1 MDNDTRSNKSIYIE
15 DEIDL
20 KELLHALFQGKWLIL
35 LTIFLFSI
43 GGIVYSLSLPNIYKS
58 HTLLYPTEQQSEIG
72 GAMKA
77 YSGLAGIAGINLS
90 SQSAESNAVKAL
102 KKVNSFSFFKDNLLP
117 NIYLPNLMA
126 VDSWDENTRSIKYDI
141 SIYDESKNLWT
152 RKVPYPKNSTPTA
165 QESFDV
171 FKGHMNVFE
180 DKDSGFVTISVKHQ
194 SPLIAQK
201 WTLLIVEELNSYF
214 RTKDKKEAE
223 IAVSYL
229 NNQIAQTSYTE
240 IKQVIAQ
247 LLQRRTQQL
256 TLIEVSKSY
265 VFDYIDPPI
274 VMEKKSEPKRL
285 VICIFA
291 AFFGIISGMVLVIFR
306 YFISNKS

>member
-1 MDNDTRSNKSIYIE
+1 MDNDIRNNKSLYIE

-20 KELLHALFQGKWLIL
+20 KELLYALFQGKWLIL
-35 LTIFLFSI
+35 FTILLFSI

-58 HTLLYPTEQQSEIG
+58 HALLYPTEQQTDIG

-77 YSGLAGIAGINLS
+77 YSGLAGMAGINFS

-102 KKVNSFSFFKDNLLP
+102 EKVNSFSFFKENLLP
-117 NIYLPNLMA
+117 NIFLPNLMA
-126 VDSWDENTRSIKYDI
+126 VDSWDKNTSSIKYDTNI
-141 SIYDESKNLWT
+141 FDESKNSWT
-152 RKVPYPKNSTPTA
+152 RKVSYPKILIPSA
-165 QESFDV
+165 QESFEV
-171 FKGHMNVFE
+171 FKGHINVFQE
-180 DKDSGFVTISVKHQ
+180 KDSGFVTISVKHE

-201 WTLLIVEELNSYF
+201 WTLLIVDQLNNYF

-229 NNQIAQTSYTE
+229 KNQIAQTSYTE

-247 LLQRRTQQL
+247 LMQSRTQQL
-256 TLIEVSKSY
+256 TLIEVSKYY

-274 VMEKKSEPKRL
+274 VMEKKSEPKRS
-285 VICIFA
+285 VICILA
-291 AFFGIISGMVLVIFR
+291 AFYGLISGMVLVIFR
-306 YFISNKS
+306 YLISNKS